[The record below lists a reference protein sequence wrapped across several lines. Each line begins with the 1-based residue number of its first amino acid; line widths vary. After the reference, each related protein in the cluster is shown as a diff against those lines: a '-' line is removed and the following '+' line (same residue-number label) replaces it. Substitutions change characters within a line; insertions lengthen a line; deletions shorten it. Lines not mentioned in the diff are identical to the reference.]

1 MTDQRSDTTADNPQG
16 SPDQNQQGS
25 AEQYRQGDGPSGQPS
40 DQGAVASANAETISE
55 APTILPPTDIIE
67 TKDALIMLLDVP
79 GADPETLD
87 VAFDRQEL
95 RVSARATPSVPQG
108 YTLVHAEYQDGNYER
123 VFTIS
128 DRIDDERIEAVFKD
142 GVLRLT
148 LPKATPSAKKIQ
160 VKAA

>member
-1 MTDQRSDTTADNPQG
+1 MTDQRSDTAADTAQG
-16 SPDQNQQGS
+16 GTDQNQQATG
-25 AEQYRQGDGPSGQPS
+25 EQTEQGDGASGQPS
-40 DQGAVASANAETISE
+40 GQRAVASANAEGVSD
-55 APTILPPTDIIE
+55 APTILPPTDIIAA
-67 TKDALIMLLDVP
+67 KDALIMLLDVP

-87 VAFDRQEL
+87 VALDRQEL
-95 RVSARATPSVPQG
+95 RVSARSTPSVPQG
-108 YTLVHAEYQDGNYER
+108 YTLVHAEYQEANYER
-123 VFTIS
+123 VFTLS

>member
-16 SPDQNQQGS
+16 
-25 AEQYRQGDGPSGQPS
+25 QPS
-40 DQGAVASANAETISE
+40 DQRAVAPASAESISE
-55 APTILPPTDIIE
+55 APTLMPPTDIVE
-67 TKDALIMLLDVP
+67 TKDAVIMLLDMP

-95 RVSARATPSVPQG
+95 KVSARSTPMVPEG
-108 YTLVHAEYQDGNYER
+108 YTLVHAEYRDGNYER
-123 VFTIS
+123 MFTVS

-148 LPKATPSAKKIQ
+148 LPKASQSAAKKIQ

>member
-1 MTDQRSDTTADNPQG
+1 MTDQRSDRAADTPQK
-16 SPDQNQQGS
+16 NQQGTS
-25 AEQYRQGDGPSGQPS
+25 EQTGQGNGPGGQPSGQR
-40 DQGAVASANAETISE
+40 AVASASAEGMSE

-87 VAFDRQEL
+87 VALDRQEL
-95 RVSARATPSVPQG
+95 RISARSTPSVPQG
-108 YTLVHAEYQDGNYER
+108 YTPVHAEYQDGNYER
-123 VFTIS
+123 MFTLS
-128 DRIDDERIEAVFKD
+128 DQIDDERIEAVFKD

-148 LPKATPSAKKIQ
+148 LPKAMPSAKKIQ